1 MAQPCP
7 ISSFRGCLAAEAAGH
22 VQVTADTL
30 LLEAIKAELR
40 LREQLSTVL
49 GALREQE
56 PPV

>member
-1 MAQPCP
+1 M
-7 ISSFRGCLAAEAAGH
+7 AAEAAGH
-22 VQVTADTL
+22 EQVTADTL
-30 LLEAIKAELR
+30 LLEAIKAELG